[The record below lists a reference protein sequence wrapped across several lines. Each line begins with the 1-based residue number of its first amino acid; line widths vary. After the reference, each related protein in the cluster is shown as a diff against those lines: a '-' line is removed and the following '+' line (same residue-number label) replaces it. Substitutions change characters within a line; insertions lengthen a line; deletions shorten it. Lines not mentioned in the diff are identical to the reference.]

1 MEDEDENFK
10 CQIANEMTK
19 RLIGYS
25 ISFEMLN
32 QKIQINEYISVTL
45 YGSLSVSDGNDGYY
59 QISFKYFEDYSFPI
73 PDKFSGF
80 GMSIDRKAEEFGMK
94 LWGLVKYGEVYVNT
108 FFNSLKLTVNV
119 FKLKGSEDELNIS
132 LIIKIDY
139 PPDNVRER
147 RVKRYKQEVKEY
159 YRDEDAELLI
169 KAFQV
174 GATAVGAV
182 ILAKIIKGG
191 IGAILAGPFGAIVG
205 FAT

>member
-159 YRDEDAELLI
+159 YRDEDSELLI

>member
-159 YRDEDAELLI
+159 YGDEDAELLI

-191 IGAILAGPFGAIVG
+191 LGAILAGPFGAIVG